1 MAPEKIRMNVKLAAS
16 MLVCFSAARQSN
28 ELPANA
34 IIANSVRTKIR
45 AGFTAALEVITAELL
60 NVRDT
65 TSNSDFRRDRR
76 WIVEFC
82 LLYNHTIAFIN
93 CRTGLIS

>member
-16 MLVCFSAARQSN
+16 MLVCFRAARQSN

-34 IIANSVRTKIR
+34 TMANSVRTKIR

-65 TSNSDFRRDRR
+65 TSNSDYRRDRR
-76 WIVEFC
+76 WIVDFC
-82 LLYNHTIAFIN
+82 LLRGRVSD
-93 CRTGLIS
+93 CRPD